1 MTTWRE
7 MIGYEMSDQGDSWEN
22 VVGVALP
29 DPPPPEEY
37 VDWESSL
44 DAVFDAGFGAVE
56 GCPFTLWTIRRVYF
70 PVVYDGSES
79 VASVSRQPDGIATY
93 HVGGG

>member
-1 MTTWRE
+1 MRTTWRE
-7 MIGYEMSDQGDSWEN
+7 LIGYEMSDQGDSWEN
-22 VVGVALP
+22 VVGVAGLT
-29 DPPPPEEY
+29 
-37 VDWESSL
+37 DWESSL
-44 DAVFDAGFGAVE
+44 DAVFDADFGAVE